1 MRVVTIGRHPHN
13 EVVLNDRTISR
24 IHCQII
30 QYDNGGYG
38 ITDFGSKNGTYV
50 NGRRIVGEVPLHAG
64 DSVRLGAVDFPWQRY
79 FSTPAG
85 ASNFSNGGHR
95 GNGTQGLSAGVIV
108 AIVMGALALIVV
120 VVLLIVNLSGGNSH
134 SGSSHDADDPPRKT
148 TIKKPSLPGGKAYQF
163 TIAGVK
169 LNMDM
174 DPQEVI
180 ATNPVATVT
189 KKRTPGYEDEILSVE
204 KETYYLINNNIAVTF
219 QNNQIDHI
227 NTWAPS
233 YVTPQGC
240 RVGSTFGDV
249 VAAYPRITFYYCVAW
264 YNYQSLRYEN
274 VVYLFDEATCTGFY
288 FYESSFSESE
298 IQGIYE
304 AIGATDAGGSFVASS
319 LSTSIY
325 QSICS
330 TVTVAQI
337 SMHNCGNAPSYKPT
351 EKPIQQPPSE
361 TKKKTNKYDYK
372 SSIRVTEKIFKE
384 NSKGTISLPNGDVIE
399 YTCYYD
405 LSFLPMYCINFKLRG
420 SSDICNKYRIGGFK
434 HIDDENCFLAEKDTF
449 TGELRMTISIGTEY
463 YLSDIDYLTILIQK
477 R

>member
-1 MRVVTIGRHPHN
+1 MRVVTIGRSPRN
-13 EVVLNDRTISR
+13 EVVLNNSTISR

-38 ITDFGSKNGTYV
+38 IADFGSKNGTYV

-204 KETYYLINNNIAVTF
+204 KET
-219 QNNQIDHI
+219 
-227 NTWAPS
+227 
-233 YVTPQGC
+233 
-240 RVGSTFGDV
+240 
-249 VAAYPRITFYYCVAW
+249 
-264 YNYQSLRYEN
+264 
-274 VVYLFDEATCTGFY
+274 
-288 FYESSFSESE
+288 
-298 IQGIYE
+298 
-304 AIGATDAGGSFVASS
+304 
-319 LSTSIY
+319 
-325 QSICS
+325 
-330 TVTVAQI
+330 
-337 SMHNCGNAPSYKPT
+337 
-351 EKPIQQPPSE
+351 
-361 TKKKTNKYDYK
+361 
-372 SSIRVTEKIFKE
+372 
-384 NSKGTISLPNGDVIE
+384 
-399 YTCYYD
+399 
-405 LSFLPMYCINFKLRG
+405 
-420 SSDICNKYRIGGFK
+420 
-434 HIDDENCFLAEKDTF
+434 
-449 TGELRMTISIGTEY
+449 
-463 YLSDIDYLTILIQK
+463 
-477 R
+477 